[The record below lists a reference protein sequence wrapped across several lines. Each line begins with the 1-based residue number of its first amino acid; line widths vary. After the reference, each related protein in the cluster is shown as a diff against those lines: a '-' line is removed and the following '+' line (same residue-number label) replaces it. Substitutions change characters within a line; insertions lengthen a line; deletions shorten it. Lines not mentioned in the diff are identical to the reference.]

1 MSTKPIVNEQAGS
14 CSHGVLGYCYKCA
27 EEEFKPRTRKELS
40 FIGGALLLFILG
52 VVFNGALHNTP
63 YSVAEYAVLLTA
75 YLLVGWRVVWT
86 ALRNFTH
93 GQIFDENFLMMI
105 ATVGAMAI
113 HQLPEAVAVMLF
125 FKTGEF
131 VQELSVNRS
140 RRSVRALLDVR
151 PDYANLN
158 TDKGLEKV
166 SPEEVK
172 VGDTIIVK
180 PGERIPLDGEIIE
193 GQTLLDTSA
202 LTGESI
208 PRSAKTGEQ
217 VLAGMISKTGLLT
230 IKVTKR
236 FTESSIARILELV
249 ETAAARKAPT
259 EKFITTFTRY
269 YTPVVVFGALLVAVI
284 PPLFI
289 QGATF
294 SEWIYRALILLVIS
308 CPCALVIS
316 IPLGYFGGIG
326 GASRKGILIKGAT
339 YLDALTAV
347 KTAVFD
353 KTGTLTKGVF
363 KVTQLVTRNGFSQE
377 ELLRLAAEAETHSN
391 HPIAQSILEAYG
403 KGVDTS
409 KITDYQEIPGNG
421 VRAQVNGQIIMA
433 GNDRLLH
440 NQGIQHD
447 DDVCCVEG
455 TVVHVVAN
463 KKYAGYIIIADEVKE
478 DAAEA
483 IRSLKKLGVKQVVML
498 TGDSQEV
505 AAAVAKKVG
514 IDSFFA
520 GLLPEDKV
528 QALEKMKN
536 DAREKGKIVFV
547 GDGVNDAPVI
557 ARADIGVAM
566 GGLGSDAAIETA
578 DVVIMTDAPSKLPQA
593 IKVAKKTRTIV
604 WQNILIAF
612 GVKGIFIVLGVMGV
626 ATIWEAVFADVGV
639 AMLAILNA
647 TRAMR

>member
-1 MSTKPIVNEQAGS
+1 MTTKPVVNEQVKT
-14 CSHGVLGYCYKCA
+14 CEHGISGYCSRCA
-27 EEEFKPRTRKELS
+27 EEEFNIPKELT
-40 FIGGALLLFILG
+40 FIGSALLLFILG
-52 VVFNGALHNTP
+52 MVFNNALHSTP
-63 YSVAEYAVLLTA
+63 YSWAEYAVLLSA
-75 YLLVGWRVVWT
+75 YFLVGWRVVWT
-86 ALRNFTH
+86 ALRNLTH
-93 GQIFDENFLMMI
+93 GNVFDENFLMTV
-105 ATVGAMAI
+105 ATVGAIAI

-125 FKTGEF
+125 YKTGEF
-131 VQELSVNRS
+131 VQELSVSRS
-140 RRSVRALLDVR
+140 RRSVRTLLDVR
-151 PDYANLN
+151 PDYANLK
-158 TDKGLEKV
+158 TDTGLEKV
-166 SPEEVK
+166 SPDQVK
-172 VGDTIIVK
+172 VGDIIIVK
-180 PGERIPLDGEIIE
+180 PGEKIPLDGEIID

-202 LTGESI
+202 LTGESV
-208 PRSAKTGEQ
+208 PRSAKSGEQ
-217 VLAGMISKTGLLT
+217 VLAGMISKTGMIT

-236 FTESSIARILELV
+236 FSESSIARILELV
-249 ETAAARKAPT
+249 ENAAARKAPT

-269 YTPVVVFGALLVAVI
+269 YTPVVVFGALLVAVV

-289 QGATF
+289 PGATF

-326 GASRKGILIKGAT
+326 GASRKGILIKGST

-347 KTAVFD
+347 KTVVFD

-363 KVTQLVTRNGFSQE
+363 KVTNVVTRNGFSQD
-377 ELLRLAAEAETHSN
+377 ELLRLAAETEVHSN

-403 KGVDTS
+403 KKVDPS
-409 KITDYQEIPGNG
+409 VVRDYQEIPGNG

-440 NQGIQHD
+440 SQNIKHD
-447 DDVCCVEG
+447 DNDCCVEG
-455 TVVHVVAN
+455 TVVHLVVGG
-463 KKYAGYIIIADEVKE
+463 KYAGYITIADEVKE
-478 DAAEA
+478 DAAKA
-483 IRSLKKLGVKQVVML
+483 ISSLNRLGVKQMAML
-498 TGDSQEV
+498 TGDSQVV
-505 AAAVAKKVG
+505 AASVAKQVG
-514 IDSFFA
+514 IDIFYA

-536 DAREKGKIVFV
+536 TTQEKGKIVFV

-593 IKVAKKTRTIV
+593 IEVAKRTRTIV
-604 WQNILIAF
+604 WQNILMAF
-612 GVKGIFIVLGVMGV
+612 AVKGIFIALGVAGV

>member
-1 MSTKPIVNEQAGS
+1 MTTQPVVDEQAKT
-14 CSHGVLGYCYKCA
+14 CEHGVSGYCHRCA
-27 EEEFKPRTRKELS
+27 EEEFNIPKELS
-40 FIGGALLLFILG
+40 FIGSALLLFILG
-52 VVFNGALHNTP
+52 MVFNGALHNTP
-63 YSVAEYAVLLTA
+63 YSMAEYAVLLTA

-93 GQIFDENFLMMI
+93 GKVFDENFLMTV
-105 ATVGAMAI
+105 ATVGAIAI

-125 FKTGEF
+125 YKTGEF
-131 VQELSVNRS
+131 VQELSVSRS
-140 RRSVRALLDVR
+140 RRSVRTLLDVR
-151 PDYANLN
+151 PDYANLK

-166 SPEEVK
+166 SPDQVK
-172 VGDTIIVK
+172 VGDIIIVK
-180 PGERIPLDGEIIE
+180 PGEKIPLDGEIIE

-202 LTGESI
+202 LTGESV
-208 PRSAKTGEQ
+208 PRSAKPGEQ

-230 IKVTKR
+230 IKVTKL
-236 FTESSIARILELV
+236 FSESSIARILELV
-249 ETAAARKAPT
+249 ENAAARKAPT

-269 YTPVVVFGALLVAVI
+269 YTPVVVFGALLVAVV

-326 GASRKGILIKGAT
+326 GASRKGILIKGST

-347 KTAVFD
+347 KTVVFD

-363 KVTQLVTRNGFSQE
+363 KVTKVVTRNGFSQDQ
-377 ELLRLAAEAETHSN
+377 LLRLAAEAEVHSN
-391 HPIAQSILEAYG
+391 HPIAQSILEAYS
-403 KGVDTS
+403 KKVDPS
-409 KITDYQEIPGNG
+409 IVRDYQEIPGNG
-421 VRAQVNGQIIMA
+421 IRAQVNGQIIMA

-440 NQGIQHD
+440 SQNIEHD
-447 DDVCCVEG
+447 DNDCCVEG
-455 TVVHVVAN
+455 TVVHLVADN
-463 KKYAGYIIIADEVKE
+463 KYAGYITIADEVKE

-483 IRSLKKLGVKQVVML
+483 VISLKRLGVKQVAML
-498 TGDSQEV
+498 TGDSQVV
-505 AAAVAKKVG
+505 AAAVTKQVG
-514 IDSFFA
+514 IDIFYA

-536 DAREKGKIVFV
+536 TTQEKGKIVFV

-593 IKVAKKTRTIV
+593 IEVAKRTRTIV
-604 WQNILIAF
+604 WQNILMAF
-612 GVKGIFIVLGVMGV
+612 AVKGIFIALGVAGV
-626 ATIWEAVFADVGV
+626 TTIWEAVFADVGV

>member
-1 MSTKPIVNEQAGS
+1 MSETSKQTGTCE
-14 CSHGVLGYCYKCA
+14 HGVLGYCYKCV
-27 EEEFKPRTRKELS
+27 EEEFNIPRELF
-40 FIGGALLLFILG
+40 FIGGSLLLFILG
-52 VVFNGALHNTP
+52 MVFNNALHNTP
-63 YSVAEYAVLLTA
+63 YSLGEYSVLLTA
-75 YLLVGWRVVWT
+75 YFLSGWRVVWT
-86 ALRNFTH
+86 ALRNLIH
-93 GQIFDENFLMMI
+93 GKIFDENFLMTV
-105 ATVGAMAI
+105 ATVGAIAI

-131 VQELSVNRS
+131 VQEISVNRS

-151 PDYANLN
+151 PDYANLK
-158 TDKGLEKV
+158 TEQGLEKV
-166 SPEEVK
+166 SPEQIK

-180 PGERIPLDGEIIE
+180 PGEKIPLDGEIIE

-249 ETAAARKAPT
+249 ENAAAKKAPT
-259 EKFITTFTRY
+259 EKFITTFTKY
-269 YTPVVVFGALLVAVI
+269 YTPVVVFGALLVAVV

-347 KTAVFD
+347 RTAVFD

-363 KVTQLVTRNGFSQE
+363 KVTQVVTRNGFSQE
-377 ELLRLAAEAETHSN
+377 ELLRLAAEAEVHSN
-391 HPIAQSILEAYG
+391 HPIAQSIREAYG
-403 KGVDTS
+403 KRVDIS
-409 KITDYQEIPGNG
+409 LVTDYQEIPGNG
-421 VRAQVNGQIIMA
+421 VRAKINGQTIMA

-440 NQGIQHD
+440 SQGIQHD
-447 DDVCCVEG
+447 DNDCCVEG
-455 TVVHVVAN
+455 TVVHVVIN
-463 KKYAGYIIIADEVKE
+463 EKYVGYIVIADEIKE

-483 IRSLKKLGVKQVVML
+483 IIALKRLGVKQVVML
-498 TGDSQEV
+498 TGDSQ
-505 AAAVAKKVG
+505 
-514 IDSFFA
+514 D
-520 GLLPEDKV
+520 
-528 QALEKMKN
+528 EKTGHKQ
-536 DAREKGKIVFV
+536 KFKFLS
-547 GDGVNDAPVI
+547 P
-557 ARADIGVAM
+557 
-566 GGLGSDAAIETA
+566 
-578 DVVIMTDAPSKLPQA
+578 
-593 IKVAKKTRTIV
+593 
-604 WQNILIAF
+604 LIC
-612 GVKGIFIVLGVMGV
+612 
-626 ATIWEAVFADVGV
+626 
-639 AMLAILNA
+639 
-647 TRAMR
+647 

>member
-1 MSTKPIVNEQAGS
+1 MTTKPVVNEQAKT
-14 CSHGVLGYCYKCA
+14 CEHGISGYCSRCA
-27 EEEFKPRTRKELS
+27 EEEFNIPKELA
-40 FIGGALLLFILG
+40 FIGSALLLFILG
-52 VVFNGALHNTP
+52 MVFNNALHNTP
-63 YSVAEYAVLLTA
+63 YSWAEYAVLLTA
-75 YLLVGWRVVWT
+75 YFLVGWQVVWT
-86 ALRNFTH
+86 ALRNLTH
-93 GQIFDENFLMMI
+93 GRVFDENFLMTV
-105 ATVGAMAI
+105 ATVGAITI

-125 FKTGEF
+125 YKTGEF
-131 VQELSVNRS
+131 VQELSVSRS
-140 RRSVRALLDVR
+140 RRSVRTLLDVR
-151 PDYANLN
+151 PDYANLK

-166 SPEEVK
+166 SPDQVK

-180 PGERIPLDGEIIE
+180 PGEKIPLDGEIID

-202 LTGESI
+202 LTGESV
-208 PRSAKTGEQ
+208 PRSAKPGEQ

-230 IKVTKR
+230 INVTKR
-236 FTESSIARILELV
+236 FGESSIARILELV
-249 ETAAARKAPT
+249 ENAAARKAPT

-269 YTPVVVFGALLVAVI
+269 YTPVVVFGALLVAVV
-284 PPLFI
+284 PPLFV

-326 GASRKGILIKGAT
+326 GASRKGILIKGST

-347 KTAVFD
+347 KTVVFD

-363 KVTQLVTRNGFSQE
+363 KVTKVVTRNGFNQDQ
-377 ELLRLAAEAETHSN
+377 LLRLAAEAEVHSN

-403 KGVDTS
+403 EKVDTS
-409 KITDYQEIPGNG
+409 IVRDYQEIPGNG
-421 VRAQVNGQIIMA
+421 IRAQVNGQIIMA

-440 NQGIQHD
+440 SQNIEHD
-447 DDVCCVEG
+447 DNDCCVEG
-455 TVVHVVAN
+455 TVVHLVAGG
-463 KKYAGYIIIADEVKE
+463 KYAGYITIADEVKE

-483 IRSLKKLGVKQVVML
+483 IMSLKRLGVKEVAML
-498 TGDSQEV
+498 TGDSQIV
-505 AAAVAKKVG
+505 AASVAKKIG
-514 IDSFFA
+514 IDTFYS

-536 DAREKGKIVFV
+536 TLQEKGKIVFV

-593 IKVAKKTRTIV
+593 IEVAKRTRTIV
-604 WQNILIAF
+604 WQNILMAF
-612 GVKGIFIVLGVMGV
+612 AVKGIFIALGVAGV

-639 AMLAILNA
+639 AMLAVLNA

>member
-1 MSTKPIVNEQAGS
+1 MS
-14 CSHGVLGYCYKCA
+14 GYCSRCA
-27 EEEFKPRTRKELS
+27 EEEFNIPKELA
-40 FIGGALLLFILG
+40 FIGSALLLFILG
-52 VVFNGALHNTP
+52 MVFNNALHNTP
-63 YSVAEYAVLLTA
+63 YSWAEYAVLLTA
-75 YLLVGWRVVWT
+75 YFLVGWQVVWT
-86 ALRNFTH
+86 ALRNLTH
-93 GQIFDENFLMMI
+93 GRVFDENFLMTV
-105 ATVGAMAI
+105 ATVGAITI

-125 FKTGEF
+125 YKTGEF
-131 VQELSVNRS
+131 VQELSVSRS
-140 RRSVRALLDVR
+140 RRSVRTLLDVR
-151 PDYANLN
+151 PDYANLK

-166 SPEEVK
+166 SPDQVK

-180 PGERIPLDGEIIE
+180 PGEKIPLDGEIID

-202 LTGESI
+202 LTGESV
-208 PRSAKTGEQ
+208 PRSAKPGEQ

-230 IKVTKR
+230 INVTKR
-236 FTESSIARILELV
+236 FGESSIARILELV
-249 ETAAARKAPT
+249 ENAAARKAPT

-269 YTPVVVFGALLVAVI
+269 YTPVVVFGALLVAVV
-284 PPLFI
+284 PPLFV

-326 GASRKGILIKGAT
+326 GASRKGILIKGST

-347 KTAVFD
+347 KTVVFD

-363 KVTQLVTRNGFSQE
+363 KVTKVVTRNGFNQDQ
-377 ELLRLAAEAETHSN
+377 LLRLAAEAEVHSN

-403 KGVDTS
+403 EKVDTS
-409 KITDYQEIPGNG
+409 IVRDYQEIPGNG
-421 VRAQVNGQIIMA
+421 IRAQVNGQIIMA

-440 NQGIQHD
+440 SQNIEHD
-447 DDVCCVEG
+447 DNDCCVEG
-455 TVVHVVAN
+455 TVVHLVAGG
-463 KKYAGYIIIADEVKE
+463 KYAGYITIADEVKE

-483 IRSLKKLGVKQVVML
+483 IMSLKRLGVKEVAML
-498 TGDSQEV
+498 TGDSQIV
-505 AAAVAKKVG
+505 AASVAKKIG
-514 IDSFFA
+514 IDTFYS

-536 DAREKGKIVFV
+536 TLQEKGKIVFV

-593 IKVAKKTRTIV
+593 IEVAKRTRTIV
-604 WQNILIAF
+604 WQNILMAF
-612 GVKGIFIVLGVMGV
+612 AVKGIFIALGVAGV

-639 AMLAILNA
+639 AMLAVLNA

>member
-1 MSTKPIVNEQAGS
+1 LSETSENTNTCP
-14 CSHGVLGYCYKCA
+14 HGFQGYCYKCS
-27 EEEFKPRTRKELS
+27 EEEFNIPRELS
-40 FIGGALLLFILG
+40 FIGSALILFVMG
-52 VVFNGALHNTP
+52 VVFNSALHNTP
-63 YSVAEYAVLLTA
+63 FDFAEYAVLMPA
-75 YLLVGWRVVWT
+75 YLLVGWRVLWT
-86 ALRNFTH
+86 ALRNLAH
-93 GQIFDENFLMMI
+93 GKVFDENFLMTV
-105 ATVGAMAI
+105 ATVGAIAI

-125 FKTGEF
+125 YKTGEF
-131 VQELSVNRS
+131 VQELSVSRS
-140 RRSVRALLDVR
+140 RRSLRALLDIR
-151 PDYANLN
+151 PNYANLK
-158 TDKGLEKV
+158 TDQGLEKV
-166 SPEEVK
+166 SPEQVK
-172 VGDTIIVK
+172 IGDTIVVK
-180 PGERIPLDGEIIE
+180 PGEKIPLDGEIVE
-193 GQTLLDTSA
+193 GQTMIDTSA
-202 LTGESI
+202 LTGESV
-208 PRSAKTGEQ
+208 PRSAGVGEQ
-217 VLAGMISKTGLLT
+217 ILAGMINKTGSLT

-236 FTESSIARILELV
+236 FTESSIARILDLV
-249 ETAAARKAPT
+249 ENAAAKKAPT

-269 YTPVVVFGALLVAVI
+269 YTPVVVIGALLVAVV
-284 PPLFI
+284 PPLFM

-294 SEWIYRALILLVIS
+294 SEWIYRALVLLVIS

-326 GASRKGILIKGAT
+326 GASRKGILIKGSS

-363 KVTQLVTRNGFSQE
+363 KVNQIVTHNGFNQD
-377 ELLRLAAEAETHSN
+377 ELLRLAAEAEVQSN

-403 KGVDTS
+403 RKVDIS
-409 KITDYQEIPGNG
+409 VIKDYQEIPGNG
-421 VRAQVNGQIIMA
+421 ITAHVNGQTIMV
-433 GNDRLLH
+433 GNDRFLH
-440 NQGIQHD
+440 NRGIQHD
-447 DDVCCVEG
+447 EGVCCVEG
-455 TVVHVVAN
+455 TVVHVATN
-463 KKYAGYIIIADEVKE
+463 NKYAGYIIIADEVKE
-478 DAAEA
+478 DAALA
-483 IRSLKKLGVKQVVML
+483 IDSLKKLGVKQVVML

-514 IDSFFA
+514 IDIFLA

-528 QALEKMKN
+528 QALEKIELDTK
-536 DAREKGKIVFV
+536 AKGKVAFV

-593 IKVAKKTRTIV
+593 IQIAKRTRKIV

-612 GVKGIFIVLGVMGV
+612 AVKGVFIALGVAGI

>member
-1 MSTKPIVNEQAGS
+1 MSETSEQTGT
-14 CSHGVLGYCYKCA
+14 CEHGVLGYCYKCA
-27 EEEFKPRTRKELS
+27 EEEFNIPRELS
-40 FIGGALLLFILG
+40 FIGSALILFILG
-52 VVFNGALHNTP
+52 MVFNGALHNTP
-63 YSVAEYAVLLTA
+63 YNFAEYAVLLTA

-86 ALRNFTH
+86 ALRNLTH
-93 GQIFDENFLMMI
+93 GQIFDENFLMTI
-105 ATVGAMAI
+105 ATVGAIAI

-131 VQELSVNRS
+131 IQELSVNRS

-151 PDYANLN
+151 PDYANLK
-158 TDKGLEKV
+158 TEQGLEKV
-166 SPEEVK
+166 SPEKVK
-172 VGDTIIVK
+172 VGDTIVVK

-202 LTGESI
+202 LTGESV

-230 IKVTKR
+230 IKVTRR

-249 ETAAARKAPT
+249 ETAAAKKAPT

-269 YTPVVVFGALLVAVI
+269 YTPVVVFGALLVAVV

-347 KTAVFD
+347 KTVVFD

-363 KVTQLVTRNGFSQE
+363 KVTQIVTRNGFSQE

-391 HPIAQSILEAYG
+391 HPIAQSVLEAYG
-403 KGVDTS
+403 KRVDIS
-409 KITDYQEIPGNG
+409 MVRDYQEIPGNG
-421 VRAQVNGQIIMA
+421 VRAQVNGQTIMV
-433 GNDRLLH
+433 GNDKLLH
-440 NQGIQHD
+440 NQDIKHD

-463 KKYAGYIIIADEVKE
+463 NKYAGYIIIADEVKE

-483 IRSLKKLGVKQVVML
+483 IDSLKKLGVKQVVML

-528 QALEKMKN
+528 QALEKMKK